1 MYVIGTAGHVD
12 HGKSALVHVLTNID
26 PDRLR
31 EEKERGLTIDL
42 GFAWL
47 TLPSGREVSVVDV
60 PGHERFIKNML
71 AGAGG
76 VDLALLVV
84 AADEGPMPQTREH
97 LAILD
102 LLDVPAG
109 VVALAK
115 CDLAEEDYVDL
126 VEEEVAETLR
136 GSSLEDAPIVR
147 TSARTGAGLA
157 DLVAA
162 LDAAL
167 DATPPKRDLGRP
179 RLPIDRAFT
188 IRGFGAVV
196 TGTLLDGGLHVGQE
210 LEIQPGA
217 LRGRIRGLQ
226 RHGEKVERLAP
237 GTRAAVNLSGV
248 RAEQLRRGMVLAARD
263 ALTPAS
269 ALDVRLTAT
278 DLLTHPLAHDA
289 GVTFLSATAESE
301 ARVRLLDRK
310 ELAAGETAWAQ
321 LALETPV
328 AVLPRDTC
336 IVRTPNET
344 VAGGPIA
351 AVNPRR
357 HRRHHAPTLEALGRR
372 LEAPPAERLAD
383 LLAAGPLPRA
393 ALAPALGLEPNE
405 AAAAA
410 DALTAAGRAL
420 DRGPL
425 LAGRPWLAAASADLA
440 AAVRA
445 YLAEH
450 PLRPAAPREHLRSRL
465 ALEPRLFDLVA
476 AESVAAGTLAERA
489 GGALHPPAYAVTLS
503 RDQQE
508 QADAFVA
515 AVKAGGASPAVESIP
530 PPDLLACL
538 ADAGLVEDTGA
549 GVVFEAGVYADLVAR
564 VRDHIEAHGSVS
576 LAQTRDLFGTSRKYA
591 QALLEHLD
599 ATHVTR
605 RTGDVRVLRASPP
618 EARR

>member
-1 MYVIGTAGHVD
+1 MYVVGTAGHVD
-12 HGKSALVHVLTNID
+12 HGKSALVRALTDID

-47 TLPSGREVSVVDV
+47 TLPSGRDISIVDV

-109 VVALAK
+109 VVAITK
-115 CDLAEEDYVDL
+115 CDLAEEEYVDL
-126 VEEEVAETLR
+126 VVEEVAEALA
-136 GSSLEDAPIVR
+136 GSRLEGAPIVR
-147 TSARTGAGLA
+147 TSATTGAGL
-157 DLVAA
+157 DGLVAT

-167 DATPPKRDLGRP
+167 DATPEKRDLGRP

-196 TGTLLDGGLHVGQE
+196 TGTLLDGSLEVGQE
-210 LEIQPGA
+210 IEVQPSG

-226 RHGEKVERLAP
+226 RHGGKVERLAP
-237 GTRAAVNLSGV
+237 GSRAAVNVSGI
-248 RAEQLRRGMVLAARD
+248 RTEQLRRGMVLAARD
-263 ALTPAS
+263 VLTPAH
-269 ALDVRLTAT
+269 ALDVRLKAT

-301 ARVRLLDRK
+301 ARVRFLDRD
-310 ELAAGETAWAQ
+310 ELAPGETGWAQ
-321 LALETPV
+321 LVLETPV
-328 AVLPRDTC
+328 AVLARDSC
-336 IVRTPNET
+336 VVRTPNET

-357 HRRHHAPTLEALGRR
+357 HRRNHPPTLEALARR

-383 LLAAGPLPRA
+383 LLAGGPQARSA
-393 ALAPALGLEPNE
+393 IGPALGLQPDE

-410 DALTAAGRAL
+410 DELVAAGRAL
-420 DRGPL
+420 ERGPL
-425 LAGRPWLAAASADLA
+425 LAGRPWLADVVARLDG
-440 AAVRA
+440 AVRD

-450 PLRPAAPREHLRSRL
+450 PLRPFAPREHLRSRL
-465 ALEPRLFDLVA
+465 DLEPQLFDLVA
-476 AESVAAGTLAERA
+476 AASVAARELAERE
-489 GGALHPPAYAVTLS
+489 GGGFHPPGYAVTLS
-503 RDQQE
+503 AAQRE

-515 AVKAGGASPAVESIP
+515 AVGAGGASPPTESPP
-530 PPDLLACL
+530 PPDLLAWL
-538 ADAGLVEDTGA
+538 AGEGLVEDTGS
-549 GVVFEAGVYADLVAR
+549 GVVFEAGVYADLVGRIRA
-564 VRDHIEAHGSVS
+564 HIEANGSVS
-576 LAQTRDLFGTSRKYA
+576 LAEARDLFGTSRKYA

-605 RTGDVRVLRASPP
+605 RTGDVRVLRSPL

>member
-1 MYVIGTAGHVD
+1 MYVVGTAGHVD
-12 HGKSALVHVLTNID
+12 HGKSALVRALTNID

-47 TLPSGREVSVVDV
+47 ALPSGRDVSIVDV

-109 VVALAK
+109 VVALTK

-136 GSSLEDAPIVR
+136 GSVLEDAPIVR
-147 TSARTGAGLA
+147 TAALAGAGLD

-188 IRGFGAVV
+188 IRGFGAVI
-196 TGTLLDGGLHVGQE
+196 TGTLLDGSLRTGQE
-210 LEIQPGA
+210 IEVQPGG

-237 GTRAAVNLSGV
+237 GTRAAVNVSGI
-248 RAEQLRRGMVLAARD
+248 RAEQLQRGMVLAARD
-263 ALTPAS
+263 ALTPAY
-269 ALDVRLTAT
+269 ALDVRLRAT

-289 GVTFLSATAESE
+289 GVTVLSATAESE
-301 ARVRLLDRK
+301 ARVRFLDRD
-310 ELAAGETAWAQ
+310 ELAAGETGWAQ
-321 LALETPV
+321 LVLETPV
-328 AVLPRDTC
+328 AVLARDSC

-357 HRRHHAPTLEALGRR
+357 HRRHHAPTLAALTRQ

-383 LLAAGPLPRA
+383 LLAAGPLPRST
-393 ALAPALGLEPNE
+393 LGPALGLEPNE
-405 AAAAA
+405 VAAAAA
-410 DALTAAGRAL
+410 DLAAAGRAIE
-420 DRGPL
+420 RGAL
-425 LAGRPWLAAASADLA
+425 LAGRPWLAAAAAGLS
-440 AAVRA
+440 AAVRD

-450 PLRPAAPREHLRSRL
+450 PLRPSAPREHLRSRL
-465 ALEPRLFDLVA
+465 ALETQLFEFVA
-476 AESVAAGTLAERA
+476 AESVAAGDLVERA
-489 GGALHPPAYAVTLS
+489 GGGLHPPDYAVTLTD
-503 RDQQE
+503 DQQR
-508 QADAFVA
+508 QAAAFVA
-515 AVKAGGASPAVESIP
+515 AVKAGGTSPPTDSLP
-530 PPDLLACL
+530 PPDLLAYL
-538 ADAGLVEDTGA
+538 AGEGLVEDTGA

-564 VRDHIEAHGSVS
+564 IREHIEAHGSVS
-576 LAQTRDLFGTSRKYA
+576 LAQARDLFGASRKYA

-605 RTGDVRVLRASPP
+605 RTGDVRVLRAPA

>member
-1 MYVIGTAGHVD
+1 MYVVGTAGHVD
-12 HGKSALVHVLTNID
+12 HGKSALVRALTDID

-47 TLPSGREVSVVDV
+47 TLPSGRDISIVDV

-109 VVALAK
+109 VVAITK
-115 CDLAEEDYVDL
+115 CDLAEEEYVDL
-126 VEEEVAETLR
+126 VVEEVSEALA
-136 GSSLEDAPIVR
+136 GSRLEGAPIVR
-147 TSARTGAGLA
+147 TSATTGAGL
-157 DLVAA
+157 DGLVVT

-167 DATPPKRDLGRP
+167 DATPEKRDLGRP

-196 TGTLLDGGLHVGQE
+196 TGTLLDGSLEVGQE
-210 LEIQPGA
+210 IEVQPGG

-226 RHGEKVERLAP
+226 RHGGKVERLAP
-237 GTRAAVNLSGV
+237 GSRAAVNLSGI
-248 RAEQLRRGMVLAARD
+248 RTEQLRRGMVLAARD
-263 ALTPAS
+263 VLTPAH
-269 ALDVRLTAT
+269 ALDVRLKAT

-301 ARVRLLDRK
+301 ARVRFLDRD
-310 ELAAGETAWAQ
+310 ELAPGETGWAQ
-321 LALETPV
+321 LVLETPV
-328 AVLPRDTC
+328 AVLARDSC
-336 IVRTPNET
+336 VVRTPNET

-357 HRRHHAPTLEALGRR
+357 HRRHHPPTLEALARR

-383 LLAAGPLPRA
+383 LLAGGPQARSA
-393 ALAPALGLEPNE
+393 IGPALGLQPDE

-410 DALTAAGRAL
+410 DELVAAGRAL
-420 DRGPL
+420 ERGPL
-425 LAGRPWLAAASADLA
+425 LAGRPWLADA
-440 AAVRA
+440 AARLDGAVRD

-450 PLRPAAPREHLRSRL
+450 PLRPFAPREHLRSRL
-465 ALEPRLFDLVA
+465 DLEPQIFDLVA
-476 AESVAAGTLAERA
+476 AASVAARELAERE
-489 GGALHPPAYAVTLS
+489 GGGFHLPGYAVTLS
-503 RDQQE
+503 AAQRE

-515 AVKAGGASPAVESIP
+515 AVRAGGASPPTESPP
-530 PPDLLACL
+530 PPDLLAWL
-538 ADAGLVEDTGA
+538 AGEGLVEDTGS
-549 GVVFEAGVYADLVAR
+549 GVVFEAGVYADLVGRIRA
-564 VRDHIEAHGSVS
+564 HIEANGSVS
-576 LAQTRDLFGTSRKYA
+576 LAEARDLFGTSRKYA

-605 RTGDVRVLRASPP
+605 RTGDVRVLRSPL

>member
-1 MYVIGTAGHVD
+1 MYVVGTAGHVD
-12 HGKSALVHVLTNID
+12 HGKSALVRALTNID

-47 TLPSGREVSVVDV
+47 ALPSGRDISIVDV

-109 VVALAK
+109 VVAITK
-115 CDLAEEDYVDL
+115 CDLAEEEYVDL
-126 VEEEVAETLR
+126 VEEEIAETLL
-136 GSSLEDAPIVR
+136 GSRLEDAPIVR
-147 TSARTGAGLA
+147 TSATTGEGLG
-157 DLVAA
+157 DLVAT

-167 DATPPKRDLGRP
+167 DATPPKRDLRRP

-196 TGTLLDGGLHVGQE
+196 TGTLLDGSLEVGQE
-210 LEIQPGA
+210 VEIQPGG

-226 RHGEKVERLAP
+226 RHGGKVERLAP
-237 GTRAAVNLSGV
+237 GTRAAVNVSGI
-248 RAEQLRRGMVLAARD
+248 RTEQLHRGMVLAARD
-263 ALTPAS
+263 VLSPAY
-269 ALDVRLTAT
+269 ALDVRLKAT
-278 DLLTHPLAHDA
+278 DLLSHPLAHDA

-301 ARVRLLDRK
+301 AKVRFLDRD
-310 ELAAGETAWAQ
+310 ELAAGETGWAQ
-321 LALETPV
+321 LVLESPV
-328 AVLPRDTC
+328 AVLPRDSC

-357 HRRHHAPTLEALGRR
+357 HRRNHLPTLEALDRQ
-372 LEAPPAERLAD
+372 LEGSTAERLAD
-383 LLAAGPLPRA
+383 LLAAAPLPRA
-393 ALAPALGLEPNE
+393 TIGPALGLEPGDAE
-405 AAAAA
+405 AASTR
-410 DALTAAGRAL
+410 LLEAGRAL
-420 DRGPL
+420 EHGPL
-425 LAGRPWLAAASADLA
+425 LAGRPWLDTARSRLTAAVGEDLA
-440 AAVRA
+440 G
-445 YLAEH
+445 H
-450 PLRPAAPREHLRSRL
+450 PLRPSVPREQLRSRL
-465 ALEPRLFDLVA
+465 GLEPQLFDLVV
-476 AESVAAGTLAERA
+476 AESVAAGALVERP
-489 GGALHPPAYAVTLS
+489 GGGLHPPGYAVALTAAQ
-503 RDQQE
+503 RE
-508 QADAFVA
+508 QADAFVE
-515 AVKAGGASPAVESIP
+515 AVRAGGASPPTESLP
-530 PPDLLACL
+530 PSDLLAYL
-538 ADAGLVEDTGA
+538 AGEGLVEDTGS
-549 GVVFEAGVYADLVAR
+549 GVVFEAGVYAGLVDR
-564 VRDHIEAHGSVS
+564 IREHIEANGSIS
-576 LAQTRDLFGTSRKYA
+576 LAEVRDLFGTSRKYA

-605 RTGDVRVLRASPP
+605 RTGDVRVLRSPL

>member
-1 MYVIGTAGHVD
+1 MYVVGTAGHVD
-12 HGKSALVHVLTNID
+12 HGKSALVRALTDID

-47 TLPSGREVSVVDV
+47 TLPSGRDISIVDV

-109 VVALAK
+109 VVAITK
-115 CDLAEEDYVDL
+115 CDLAEEEYVDL
-126 VEEEVAETLR
+126 VVEEVAETLA
-136 GSSLEDAPIVR
+136 GSRLEGAPIVR
-147 TSARTGAGLA
+147 TSAATGAGLD
-157 DLVAA
+157 DLTAT

-167 DATPPKRDLGRP
+167 DATPAKRDLGRP

-196 TGTLLDGGLHVGQE
+196 TGTLLDGSLEVGQE
-210 LEIQPGA
+210 IEVQPGG

-226 RHGEKVERLAP
+226 RHGGKAERLDP
-237 GTRAAVNLSGV
+237 GTRAAVNVSGI
-248 RAEQLRRGMVLAARD
+248 RTEQLRRGMVLAARGV
-263 ALTPAS
+263 LTPAH
-269 ALDVRLTAT
+269 ALDVRLKAT
-278 DLLTHPLAHDA
+278 DLLAHPLAHDA

-301 ARVRLLDRK
+301 ARVRFLDRD
-310 ELAAGETAWAQ
+310 ELAPGETGWAQ
-321 LALETPV
+321 LVLETPV
-328 AVLPRDTC
+328 AVLARDSC

-357 HRRHHAPTLEALGRR
+357 HRRNHPPTLEALARA

-383 LLAAGPLPRA
+383 LLAGGPRPRPA
-393 ALAPALGLEPNE
+393 IGPALGLQPDE

-410 DALTAAGRAL
+410 DELVAAGRAL
-420 DRGPL
+420 ERGPL
-425 LAGRPWLAAASADLA
+425 LAGRPWLADA
-440 AAVRA
+440 AARLDRAVRD
-445 YLAEH
+445 YLAER
-450 PLRPAAPREHLRSRL
+450 PLRPFAPREHLRSRL
-465 ALEPRLFDLVA
+465 DLEPQLFDLVA
-476 AESVAAGTLAERA
+476 AASVAGGELAERE
-489 GGALHPPAYAVTLS
+489 GGGFHPPEYAVTLS
-503 RDQQE
+503 DEQRA

-515 AVKAGGASPAVESIP
+515 AVRAGGASPPTESP
-530 PPDLLACL
+530 PSPDLLAWL
-538 ADAGLVEDTGA
+538 AGEGLVEDTGS

-564 VRDHIEAHGSVS
+564 IRAHIEANGSVS
-576 LAQTRDLFGTSRKYA
+576 LAEARDLFGTSRKYA

-605 RTGDVRVLRASPP
+605 RTGDVRVLRSPL

>member
-1 MYVIGTAGHVD
+1 MYVVGTAGHVD
-12 HGKSALVHVLTNID
+12 HGKSALVRALTNID

-47 TLPSGREVSVVDV
+47 SLPSGREISIVDV

-109 VVALAK
+109 VVAITK
-115 CDLAEEDYVDL
+115 CDLAEEEYVDL
-126 VEEEVAETLR
+126 VVEEVADALQ
-136 GSSLEDAPIVR
+136 GSCLEGAPIVR
-147 TSARTGAGLA
+147 TSATSGEGLD
-157 DLVAA
+157 DLVAT
-162 LDAAL
+162 LDTAL

-188 IRGFGAVV
+188 IQGFGAVV
-196 TGTLLDGGLHVGQE
+196 TGTLLDGSLAVGQE
-210 LEIQPGA
+210 VEVQPGG

-226 RHGEKVERLAP
+226 RHGGKVERLAP
-237 GTRAAVNLSGV
+237 GTRAAVNVSGI
-248 RAEQLRRGMVLAARD
+248 RTEELRRGMVLAARD
-263 ALTPAS
+263 VLKPAY
-269 ALDVRLTAT
+269 ALDVRLKAT

-289 GVTFLSATAESE
+289 GVTLLSATAESE
-301 ARVRLLDRK
+301 ARVRFLDRD
-310 ELAAGETAWAQ
+310 ELSPGETGWAQ
-321 LALETPV
+321 LVLESPV
-328 AVLPRDTC
+328 AVLPGDSC

-357 HRRHHAPTLEALGRR
+357 HRRNHPATLEALSRQ

-383 LLAAGPLPRA
+383 LLAGGPQPRSA
-393 ALAPALGLEPNE
+393 ISPALGLQPEE

-410 DALTAAGRAL
+410 EALVAAGRAL

-425 LAGRPWLAAASADLA
+425 LAGRPWLTAAAASLVQ
-440 AAVRA
+440 AVRD

-450 PLRPAAPREHLRSRL
+450 PLRPSAPRELLRSRL
-465 ALEPRLFDLVA
+465 ALESRFFEFVST
-476 AESVAAGTLAERA
+476 ESVAGGDLVERA
-489 GGALHPPAYAVTLS
+489 GGGFHPPGYAVTLS
-503 RDQQE
+503 SAQQE
-508 QADAFVA
+508 EAGAFVA
-515 AVKAGGASPAVESIP
+515 AIRAGGASPPTESLP
-530 PPDLLACL
+530 SPDLLAYL
-538 ADAGLVEDTGA
+538 AGEGLVEDTGA
-549 GVVFEAGVYADLVAR
+549 GVVFEGGVYAELVQR
-564 VRDHIEAHGSVS
+564 IREHIEGNGSVS
-576 LAQTRDLFGTSRKYA
+576 LAEVRDLFGTSRKYA
-591 QALLEHLD
+591 QAILEHLD

-605 RTGDVRVLRASPP
+605 RVGDVRVLRSPL